1 MVNIMTIHV
10 VYHSDTG
17 NTKKIADEIFQGIE
31 NDDKNLINIGEVDI
45 DSIDGSELVFIGF
58 PTIAGKPS
66 ASAAKFMGKLPTS
79 VRRTA
84 LFCTHS
90 GLKNMALKEA
100 ERNLSRRHIRV
111 VGSFDCMGEAS
122 DKVRGLLGK
131 FEDEWKGHP
140 NEEDLIN
147 AREFGKE
154 MSSGL

>member
-1 MVNIMTIHV
+1 MTIHV
-10 VYHSDTG
+10 IYHSDTG

-31 NDDKNLINIGEVDI
+31 KEDKKLVNIGDVDM
-45 DSIDGSELVFIGF
+45 DSLDGSELVFIGF

-66 ASAAKFMGKLPTS
+66 SSVSKFIGKMPSS

-84 LFCTHS
+84 IFCTHS
-90 GLKNMALKEA
+90 GVNNVALKEA
-100 ERNLSRRHIRV
+100 EINLSRRRIRV

-122 DKVRGLLGK
+122 DKVKGLLGK
-131 FEDEWKGHP
+131 FEDQWKGHP
-140 NEEDLIN
+140 DEGDLGN

>member
-1 MVNIMTIHV
+1 MTIHV

-31 NDDKNLINIGEVDI
+31 KDDKNLVKIGDI
-45 DSIDGSELVFIGF
+45 DMESLDGSELVFVGF

-66 ASAAKFMGKLPTS
+66 ASAAKFMGKMPTS

-90 GLKNMALKEA
+90 GLNNMALKEA
-100 ERNLSRRHIRV
+100 ERNLSRRRMRV

-122 DKVRGLLGK
+122 DTVKGLLGK
-131 FEDEWKGHP
+131 FEKDWKGHP
-140 NEEDLIN
+140 DEEDLVK

-154 MSSGL
+154 ISSGL